1 MSSNASNINSLT
13 NIIKPRNKRLGLNLN
28 DDQSSVAAPSNLK
41 SEIVIIPST
50 STPNWGSYFIFDIK
64 ERNVLISDL
73 IINFN
78 IAQVTGT
85 TSPPTNYPQFV
96 PATFFLSK
104 VEIVINNVTIDTLYP
119 LQLFITNQF
128 NNYDEDRI
136 LINNMQGN
144 YASVS
149 QRYALSNATS
159 SNYYIKLRSFFN
171 ETHLPILS
179 DSHQVQIRCY
189 TDSYQNVVEKSTG
202 TGNATGGAINFAN
215 VICKITK
222 LPAEIAQARLNSMIK
237 SPEHSI
243 FHNVRYSPFN
253 VNTGVSNSTI
263 VLTPFVGNIV
273 SLFFVVRPTASLT
286 GDNCFKFTK
295 IKDFALLDSTS
306 ANCVGG
312 QVLVSQL
319 ALQYLNNF
327 YSKSS
332 YTSETDI
339 GSNLAGALV
348 DNKANVYC
356 WSFSSNPVMALEKGL
371 LLGHRKF
378 LGNEQL
384 QLNFT
389 GALAAAVQVDV
400 FAYCQSA
407 IEQAAGYVKVYAL

>member
-144 YASVS
+144 YASIK
-149 QRYALSNATS
+149 QRDTLSNATS
-159 SNYYIKLRSFFN
+159 SNYYIKLRSFFK

-179 DSHQVQIRCY
+179 DSHQVQI
-189 TDSYQNVVEKSTG
+189 
-202 TGNATGGAINFAN
+202 
-215 VICKITK
+215 
-222 LPAEIAQARLNSMIK
+222 
-237 SPEHSI
+237 
-243 FHNVRYSPFN
+243 
-253 VNTGVSNSTI
+253 
-263 VLTPFVGNIV
+263 
-273 SLFFVVRPTASLT
+273 
-286 GDNCFKFTK
+286 
-295 IKDFALLDSTS
+295 
-306 ANCVGG
+306 
-312 QVLVSQL
+312 
-319 ALQYLNNF
+319 
-327 YSKSS
+327 
-332 YTSETDI
+332 
-339 GSNLAGALV
+339 
-348 DNKANVYC
+348 
-356 WSFSSNPVMALEKGL
+356 L
-371 LLGHRKF
+371 LL
-378 LGNEQL
+378 
-384 QLNFT
+384 
-389 GALAAAVQVDV
+389 
-400 FAYCQSA
+400 Y
-407 IEQAAGYVKVYAL
+407 